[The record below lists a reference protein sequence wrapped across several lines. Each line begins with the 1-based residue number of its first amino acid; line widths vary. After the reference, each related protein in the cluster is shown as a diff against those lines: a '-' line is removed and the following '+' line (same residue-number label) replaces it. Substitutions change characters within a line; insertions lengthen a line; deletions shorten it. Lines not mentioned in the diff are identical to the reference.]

1 MKKRKPRILIVDDEE
16 GFTRLTR
23 LTLTDYEIHEEN
35 RSARALETAQIFEPD
50 LILLD
55 VMMPEF
61 DGGDVAAQI
70 RADPKLKNVPI
81 VFLTAIVT
89 QKETAQQAIL
99 GGYPFISKPVTP
111 ERLAKSI
118 ERHLHPGRL
127 TSAAAARL

>member
-1 MKKRKPRILIVDDEE
+1 MKNHKPKILIVDDEE
-16 GFTRLTR
+16 GFTKVTR
-23 LTLTDYEIHEEN
+23 LTLTDYEIREEN
-35 RSARALETAQIFEPD
+35 NSARALETARSFQPD

-70 RADPKLKNVPI
+70 RADPKLKRVPI

-89 QKETAQQAIL
+89 ERETAMRPLL

-111 ERLAKSI
+111 ERLAESI
-118 ERHLHPGRL
+118 ERHLHPDD
-127 TSAAAARL
+127 